1 MGKRKKLIDKLKERY
16 KLVILND
23 ETFEEKASFNAS
35 LWYLLIG
42 GATFAILL
50 ITLTIVTIKFTPLR
64 EYVSGVTDASSKKDI
79 IDAYS
84 RVDSLEQQANANK
97 IYLKNLKNVIEGKV
111 GTTGPEKRD
120 KDISRATDSIKLNQ
134 KISKEER
141 ELRKLIESEGK
152 FDLNAGDDSPEESG
166 IASYSFFTPLRGRT
180 SDEFDPKIQHYGI
193 DITSRKNENVK
204 ATLDG
209 TIVFANFTSET
220 GYVVAVQHRNNLMSI
235 YKHCSVLLKKVG
247 SFVRAGEV
255 IAVVGNSGEL
265 TTGTHLHF
273 ELWFNGTAVNPK
285 NYMTF

>member
-35 LWYLLIG
+35 LWYLIIG

-50 ITLTIVTIKFTPLR
+50 IALTIVTIKFTPLR

-97 IYLKNLKNVIEGKV
+97 IYLRNLKNVIEGKV
-111 GTTGPEKRD
+111 TTTSQKKRD
-120 KDISRATDSIKLNQ
+120 KDVSRATDSIKLNQ

-141 ELRKLIESEGK
+141 ELRKLIESQGK
-152 FDLNAGDDSPEESG
+152 FDLNAGDNNEEESG
-166 IASYSFFTPLRGRT
+166 IASYSFFTPLRGIT
-180 SDEFDPKIQHYGI
+180 TDEFDPKIQHYGI
-193 DITSRKNENVK
+193 DITSGKNENVK